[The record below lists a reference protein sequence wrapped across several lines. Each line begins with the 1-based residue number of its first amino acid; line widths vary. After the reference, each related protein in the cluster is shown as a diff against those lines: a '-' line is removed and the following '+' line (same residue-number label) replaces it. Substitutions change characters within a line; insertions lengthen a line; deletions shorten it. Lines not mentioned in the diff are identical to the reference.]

1 MEAQLTPNVVQFATL
16 WRQLRTKLCAT
27 ETRHEEH
34 CSTRSIIDAQKTRE
48 LPVKTGVWRISYW
61 TGRVRHVEPCGR
73 QLRPKLP
80 PKLGHVGAKWVR
92 AGRKLGPCWPK
103 LTPSGA
109 DVAAMSD
116 RNGACGPCCADLPKC
131 ANYHSGEPAFGGST
145 GRACPPQL
153 NCTSLTDLSVRIPRC
168 HVSAPS
174 ARAGLSIYTPV
185 YLHTHTH
192 SYIYI
197 YVYICIYI
205 CIYI

>member
-145 GRACPPQL
+145 GRACPPPAELYQ
-153 NCTSLTDLSVRIPRC
+153 SDRSVRSYPSLPC
-168 HVSAPS
+168 LGTFGAGGFKYLYTCVS
-174 ARAGLSIYTPV
+174 
-185 YLHTHTH
+185 THTH
-192 SYIYI
+192 ALIYI
-197 YVYICIYI
+197 YVYIYIYI
-205 CIYI
+205 